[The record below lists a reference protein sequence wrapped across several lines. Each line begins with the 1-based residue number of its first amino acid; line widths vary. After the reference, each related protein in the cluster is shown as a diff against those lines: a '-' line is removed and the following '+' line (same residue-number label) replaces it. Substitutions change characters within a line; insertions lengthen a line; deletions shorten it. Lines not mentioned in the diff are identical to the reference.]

1 MQSEAARAAVLGS
14 VAAVDL
20 VCIYDEDTPDETL
33 RALRPELLV
42 KGADYTLGTV
52 VGAEFVQGYG
62 GEVMLAELLP
72 GFSTTATV
80 QRTPAAQRLTQAA
93 GSL

>member
-1 MQSEAARAAVLGS
+1 M
-14 VAAVDL
+14 
-20 VCIYDEDTPDETL
+20 
-33 RALRPELLV
+33 

-80 QRTPAAQRLTQAA
+80 QRLR
-93 GSL
+93 SV